1 MFELTTLTELDRQR
15 IELLITIKKIIYHYL
30 HENHIHK
37 VTVNVQNNT
46 ITLTSATILTD
57 EIIRKFCEDFQ
68 LTLSDKKISEIIN
81 YTNNNHLKNIKYI
94 FINE

>member
-1 MFELTTLTELDRQR
+1 MFELTTLTELDQQR
-15 IELLITIKKIIYHYL
+15 MELLITIKKIIYHYL
-30 HENHIHK
+30 HENNLRDVGVDVK
-37 VTVNVQNNT
+37 NST
-46 ITLTSATILTD
+46 ITLTSATILED

>member
-1 MFELTTLTELDRQR
+1 MFELNTLTELDQQR
-15 IELLITIKKIIYHYL
+15 IELIITIKKILYHYL
-30 HENHIHK
+30 HENHING
-37 VTVNVQNNT
+37 VTVDVQNKT

-68 LTLSDKKISEIIN
+68 LTLSDKKITEIIN
-81 YTNNNHLKNIKYI
+81 YTNNKHLKNIKYI

>member
-1 MFELTTLTELDRQR
+1 MFELTTLTELDQQR
-15 IELLITIKKIIYHYL
+15 MELLITIKKILYRYL
-30 HENHIHK
+30 HENHIHG

-57 EIIRKFCEDFQ
+57 DVIRKFCEDFQ